1 MQPPAFRSVSVA
13 CGGHYGHEVI
23 VALAFDDT
31 VWQLKDGKW
40 MKLDKAWEPME

>member
-1 MQPPAFRSVSVA
+1 MKPPAFQSVSVA

-23 VALAFDDT
+23 VALHYDHY

-40 MKLDKAWEPME
+40 KKLDEAWE